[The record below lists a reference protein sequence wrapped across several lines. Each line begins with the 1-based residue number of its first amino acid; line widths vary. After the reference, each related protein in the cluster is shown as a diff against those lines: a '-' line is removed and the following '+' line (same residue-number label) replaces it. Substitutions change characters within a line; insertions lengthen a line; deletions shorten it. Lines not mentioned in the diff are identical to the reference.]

1 MRTTTIR
8 LPGDLLERI
17 QRDAA
22 AAERPLSR
30 QIVFLLRQQISI
42 NDQAKM
48 MAKTERVDRLVEA
61 GRS

>member
-42 NDQAKM
+42 NDAAKSK
-48 MAKTERVDRLVEA
+48 AAERVDRLVEA
-61 GRS
+61 NRA